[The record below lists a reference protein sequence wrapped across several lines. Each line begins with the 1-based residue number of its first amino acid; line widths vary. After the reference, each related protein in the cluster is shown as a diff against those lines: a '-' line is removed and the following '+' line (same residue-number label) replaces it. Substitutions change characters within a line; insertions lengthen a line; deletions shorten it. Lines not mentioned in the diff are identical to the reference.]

1 MSIPKDFPRPAIQ
14 PGGRAVPGM
23 TILLG
28 LLLLVAA
35 VVIALVSLLTDA
47 GRVSAAH
54 GNAFL
59 FGLEVGVVG
68 MLGLRLV
75 RGDVDRRLALR
86 KLHRLQER
94 LLSETREVT
103 LDRDRLAGELA
114 GELTDR
120 AARAG
125 VGRPVTP

>member
-1 MSIPKDFPRPAIQ
+1 
-14 PGGRAVPGM
+14 M

-35 VVIALVSLLTDA
+35 VVLAFVGVLTTA
-47 GRVSAAH
+47 GPFSAT
-54 GNAFL
+54 GSNAFL

-86 KLHRLQER
+86 RLHRLQER
-94 LLSETREVT
+94 LLSDTREVT

-120 AARAG
+120 AARADLD
-125 VGRPVTP
+125 RRVTP